1 MTNRIRCTGIPRPL
15 DPQGIRHIAEK
26 SYDAHT
32 EECPNLEIQGGPSN
46 EFLDRIRGGAMG
58 AADETPMSD
67 VLLEF
72 CGEA

>member
-1 MTNRIRCTGIPRPL
+1 MSSW
-15 DPQGIRHIAEK
+15 IA
-26 SYDAHT
+26 S
-32 EECPNLEIQGGPSN
+32 G
-46 EFLDRIRGGAMG
+46 GGAMG